1 MNLLSRHVMHRG
13 GTAAVWNSWLLVAP
27 LFAAT
32 VLSAALPAMAHDTIA
47 RTETLKGG
55 PYTVQLGMVQDPP
68 TVETPLDV
76 TVIAAKDAPT
86 LEGATVTLTG
96 KPGLGT
102 DAATTRAIP
111 MTPEPQERDSF
122 EGKVPLSVRGG
133 WQLQVDISGP
143 AGSGKVVL
151 PVTVAAPAAIPTWL
165 GWLIGMVPL
174 LGVIWFAWWNRGYY
188 LRLKREAGAR

>member
-1 MNLLSRHVMHRG
+1 MIRSSQG
-13 GTAAVWNSWLLVAP
+13 GSGRVAVWKSWFLVTP
-27 LFAAT
+27 VFAAA
-32 VLSAALPAMAHDTIA
+32 VLSAAVPASAHDAIA

-55 PYTVQLGMVQDPP
+55 PYTVQLGLTQDPP
-68 TVETPLDV
+68 TVETPLEV

-102 DAATTRAIP
+102 DAAVTRAIP
-111 MTPEPQERDSF
+111 MTPEPQEKGSF

-133 WQLQVDISGP
+133 WQLQIDISGP
-143 AGSGKVVL
+143 AGAGTVVL
-151 PVTVAAPAAIPTWL
+151 PVSVAAPAAIPTWL
-165 GWLIGMVPL
+165 GCLISMAPL

-188 LRLKREAGAR
+188 LRLKREPGTR